1 MKQKRRKQ
9 YRESKQRLVISDKQK
24 RLNSSWTSQKKKKD
38 TKILSI
44 KNQRRDITM
53 YTIGIKRIK
62 VNFYKKLYANK
73 FHNLGKMDKCHRRNR

>member
-44 KNQRRDITM
+44 KNQRCDITM

-62 VNFYKKLYANK
+62 VNFYK
-73 FHNLGKMDKCHRRNR
+73 

>member
-44 KNQRRDITM
+44 KN
-53 YTIGIKRIK
+53 
-62 VNFYKKLYANK
+62 
-73 FHNLGKMDKCHRRNR
+73 